1 MKPRPPPQ
9 TLNRRAAAALAA
21 RGGPAKAMIARRG
34 VLSRVPMFGVR
45 TFLNNR
51 AARAAAAAERAR
63 AAEGGFDG
71 GGQYEP
77 ARQALEEATKRL
89 LLEVGGNRQE
99 AVMAAAANHKAMK
112 TAEDRVSADEPE
124 PVAPHPSSTP
134 PASVTMME
142 ANPTKSY
149 SSVVAEAAPL
159 PTTAAPVTNGDVLEG
174 APVNGEMEGTER
186 DSGSEKSRRR
196 VKGVRQARMRFFGRK
211 NVDDAGKADAE
222 TTQTDPLVTQT
233 SNSTLPADEMDGV
246 AVEEVMKDREEE
258 EDPEKTLPERERRR
272 DAVRVRRAEIR
283 AQRAEIKAQ
292 RAEVKRRRAAELA
305 TRRATIGGC
314 SDDGQSSSF
323 MRLLPQRR
331 GEGRGRWRRW
341 WVRVRAMVRRESKA
355 SPEKE
360 RLVELLLALS
370 PPRAVHGW
378 DVDQDE

>member
-21 RGGPAKAMIARRG
+21 RSGPAKAMIARRG

-51 AARAAAAAERAR
+51 SARVAAAAERAR

-77 ARQALEEATKRL
+77 ARQALEEATKSL

-99 AVMAAAANHKAMK
+99 AVMAAAANHKAMT
-112 TAEDRVSADEPE
+112 TAEDQVAADEPE

-142 ANPTKSY
+142 ANPTTNY
-149 SSVVAEAAPL
+149 RSVVTEVAPP
-159 PTTAAPVTNGDVLEG
+159 PTAAAPVTNGDVLQG
-174 APVNGEMEGTER
+174 APTDGNIEGTER
-186 DSGSEKSRRR
+186 DAERKNSGRR
-196 VKGVRQARMRFFGRK
+196 VEGVKKAWMTFFSRK
-211 NVDDAGKADAE
+211 SVDDAEEADDGTA
-222 TTQTDPLVTQT
+222 TQTDPLVSET
-233 SNSTLPADEMDGV
+233 SKKALPAVEMDGV
-246 AVEEVMKDREEE
+246 AEEAVGDHEEEE
-258 EDPEKTLPERERRR
+258 EDRGKTTLSGRERRR

-283 AQRAEIKAQ
+283 AQRAEV
-292 RAEVKRRRAAELA
+292 RRRRAAELA
-305 TRRATIGGC
+305 TRREDRERC
-314 SDDGQSSSF
+314 PDDGQCSSF
-323 MRLLPQRR
+323 AMLLPQRR
-331 GEGRGRWRRW
+331 GKGRGRWRRW
-341 WVRVRAMVRRESKA
+341 WVRVRARGRKKSKA

-360 RLVELLLALS
+360 RLIELLLALS
-370 PPRAVHGW
+370 PPRAVDGW